1 MASEEAAVERT
12 AGKGALNEG
21 DLMTLEQ
28 YARDREAFR
37 ASVIAHKR
45 ARTVAIGSNMTWVFE
60 DRLTIQ
66 YQVQEMLRIERI
78 FEPRGIREELDAYNP
93 LIPDGGNWKATMMI
107 EYPDPHERAVALS
120 RLRGV
125 EDHCYV
131 EVAGLGRVPAIA
143 DEDIERENAEK
154 TSAVHWLRF
163 ELLPAMRE
171 AIRHGAAITAGCDH
185 PGYRHSTVLPAESA
199 RALGRDLD

>member
-1 MASEEAAVERT
+1 MA
-12 AGKGALNEG
+12 AGIGALNEA
-21 DLMTLEQ
+21 DLMSLEQ
-28 YARDREAFR
+28 YAKSRETFR
-37 ASVIAHKR
+37 AGVIAHKR
-45 ARTVAIGSNMTWVFE
+45 ARTVPVGPNMTWLFE

-107 EYPDPHERAVALS
+107 EYPDPDERGVALA

-131 EVAGLGRVPAIA
+131 EVAGAGRVRAIA
-143 DEDIERENAEK
+143 DEDLGRGNDEK

-163 ELLPAMRE
+163 ELTPAMRE
-171 AIRHGAAITAGCDH
+171 AAQQGAAITVGIEH
-185 PGYRHSTVLPAESA
+185 PAYRHATKLPAENA
-199 RALGRDLD
+199 GALARDLD

>member
-1 MASEEAAVERT
+1 MEGAT
-12 AGKGALNEG
+12 GMGALAEG
-21 DLMTLEQ
+21 DLMSLER
-28 YARDREAFR
+28 YAREREAFR
-37 ASVIAHKR
+37 ARVIAHKR
-45 ARTVAIGSNMTWVFE
+45 ARTVAIGPNMTWVFE

-107 EYPDPHERAVALS
+107 EYPDARERALALA

-125 EDHCYV
+125 EDQCFV
-131 EVAGLGRVPAIA
+131 ELAGHGRVRAIA
-143 DEDIERENAEK
+143 DEDLARENAEK

-163 ELLPAMRE
+163 ELTPAQRE
-171 AIRHGAAITAGCDH
+171 AVRRGAAITAGCDH
-185 PGYRHSTVLPAESA
+185 PDYRHSTVLPVESV
-199 RALGRDLD
+199 RALTRDLD